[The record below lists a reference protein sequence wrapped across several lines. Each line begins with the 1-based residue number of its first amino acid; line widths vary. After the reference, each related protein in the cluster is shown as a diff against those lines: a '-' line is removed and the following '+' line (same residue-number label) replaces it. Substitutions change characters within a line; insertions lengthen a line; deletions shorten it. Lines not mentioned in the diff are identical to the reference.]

1 MSMARENI
9 DILLQ
14 EKIGLASGIIN
25 PREITKAIEKRRL
38 ITNKTDLT
46 EYWLLVQTSDR
57 ELQELIEEIVIPE
70 TWFFRDGKPFTLLV
84 EHISELLISP
94 NSLGMPVRLLSVP
107 CASGEEPY
115 SMAMSLLDA
124 GISPDRFRIDAIDIS
139 QQVINKAKK
148 AIYNRN
154 SFRGGN
160 IDFRDR
166 YFKQVGNEYQLLDI
180 VKNTVTFMT
189 GNLLD
194 SYFLIEKKC
203 YDIIFCRNVMI
214 YFDIIAREKAVKNLD
229 RLLADRGLLFVGHS
243 EMAQILESKFTP
255 VRYPLA
261 FAYRKKSS
269 QGNIN
274 TIIEPKKETKF
285 LSNNTT
291 LEPVQLIKTENP
303 ITSLTVRSG
312 IYGETNNSS
321 NKDNNIWPQQ
331 PNKIEPKTRSP
342 ENSTEQQLIVDLSI
356 IRNLADRN
364 QLNEAATL
372 CETYLK
378 QNFASVEAYLLL
390 GQIQQ
395 ARGLENQAKQCFQKA
410 LYLDAQNY
418 EALTHLILLEE
429 SQGDMNKAK
438 ILRQRLQ
445 RLNQP

>member
-38 ITNKTDLT
+38 ITNKTDLI
-46 EYWLLVQTSDR
+46 EYWLLVQTSER

-94 NSLGMPVRLLSVP
+94 NSLGMPMRLLSVP

-166 YFKQVGNEYQLLDI
+166 YFKQVGNEYHLLDT

-214 YFDIIAREKAVKNLD
+214 YFDTIAREKAVKNLD

-261 FAYRKKSS
+261 FAYRKKSRQES
-269 QGNIN
+269 SN
-274 TIIEPKKETKF
+274 TIFEPKKETKF
-285 LSNNTT
+285 VSNNNALT
-291 LEPVQLIKTENP
+291 PVQLIKPENP
-303 ITSLTVRSG
+303 ITSLTVSNG
-312 IYGETNNSS
+312 IYGEINKNG
-321 NKDNNIWPQQ
+321 NKDKILTQEQ
-331 PNKIEPKTRSP
+331 NKTEPKTRSP
-342 ENSTEQQLIVDLSI
+342 ENATQQKKLVDLST

-378 QNFASVEAYLLL
+378 QNFTSVEAYLLL

-395 ARGLENQAKQCFQKA
+395 ARGLETEAKQCFQKA

-418 EALTHLILLEE
+418 EALTHLILIAE
-429 SQGDMNKAK
+429 SQKDLVTAN

-445 RLNQP
+445 RLNKS

>member
-1 MSMARENI
+1 MSMARDNI

-14 EKIGLASGIIN
+14 NKIGLATGIIS
-25 PREITKAIEKRRL
+25 PREITKAIEKRR
-38 ITNKTDLT
+38 IINNKTDIT
-46 EYWLLVQTSDR
+46 EYWLLLQTSDR
-57 ELQELIEEIVIPE
+57 ELQELIEEIIIPE

-84 EHISELLISP
+84 EHITELLTTS
-94 NSLGMPVRLLSVP
+94 NSVGMPVRLLSVP

-115 SMAMSLLDA
+115 SMAMSLIDA

-139 QQVINKAKK
+139 QQIINKAKK

-154 SFRGGN
+154 SFRGSN

-166 YFKQVGNEYQLLDI
+166 YFKQVGNEYHLLDI

-194 SYFLIEKKC
+194 NYFLIEKKC

-214 YFDIIAREKAVKNLD
+214 YFDMVAREKAVKNLD

-261 FAYRKKSS
+261 FAYRKKSR
-269 QGNIN
+269 QENIN
-274 TIIEPKKETKF
+274 TIIEPKKDTKSF
-285 LSNNTT
+285 ANQHELA
-291 LEPVQLIKTENP
+291 PIQLIKPEKQV
-303 ITSLTVRSG
+303 TSLTVRTE
-312 IYGETNNSS
+312 IYGEI
-321 NKDNNIWPQQ
+321 NKQ
-331 PNKIEPKTRSP
+331 PNKLQPKNENIENYTKTK
-342 ENSTEQQLIVDLSI
+342 NLVDLET

-372 CETYLK
+372 CENYLK
-378 QNFASVEAYLLL
+378 QNFTSIEAYLLL

-395 ARGLENQAKQCFQKA
+395 ARGLEIQAKKSFQKA

-418 EALTHLILLEE
+418 EALTHLILIEE
-429 SQGDMNKAK
+429 SQGNIMTAN

-445 RLNQP
+445 RLNKT

>member
-1 MSMARENI
+1 MSMARDNI

-14 EKIGLASGIIN
+14 NKIGLATGIIS
-25 PREITKAIEKRRL
+25 PREITKAIEKRR
-38 ITNKTDLT
+38 IINNKTDIT
-46 EYWLLVQTSDR
+46 EYWLLLQTSDR
-57 ELQELIEEIVIPE
+57 ELQELIEEIIIPE

-84 EHISELLISP
+84 EHITELLTTS
-94 NSLGMPVRLLSVP
+94 NSVGMPVRLLSVP

-115 SMAMSLLDA
+115 SMAMSLIDA

-139 QQVINKAKK
+139 QQIINKAKK

-154 SFRGGN
+154 SFRGSN

-166 YFKQVGNEYQLLDI
+166 YFKQVGNEYHLLDI

-194 SYFLIEKKC
+194 NYFLIEKKC

-214 YFDIIAREKAVKNLD
+214 YFDMVAREKAVKNLD

-261 FAYRKKSS
+261 FAYRKKSR
-269 QGNIN
+269 QENIN
-274 TIIEPKKETKF
+274 TIIEPKKDTKSF
-285 LSNNTT
+285 ANQYELA
-291 LEPVQLIKTENP
+291 PIQLIKPEKQV
-303 ITSLTVRSG
+303 TSLTVRTE
-312 IYGETNNSS
+312 IYGEI
-321 NKDNNIWPQQ
+321 NKQ
-331 PNKIEPKTRSP
+331 PNKLQPKNENIENYTKTK
-342 ENSTEQQLIVDLSI
+342 NLVDLET

-372 CETYLK
+372 CENYLK
-378 QNFASVEAYLLL
+378 QNFTSIEAYLLL

-395 ARGLENQAKQCFQKA
+395 ARGLEIQAKKSFQKA

-418 EALTHLILLEE
+418 EALTHLILIEE
-429 SQGDMNKAK
+429 SQGNIMTAN

-445 RLNQP
+445 RLNKT